1 MTDDDRR
8 DEQPAEH
15 EPEAHPE
22 GFERPV
28 DRFRRTG
35 VGAVVAAGLFG
46 LRDAL
51 EGRPEREETAIV
63 REAPTPAAGDI
74 EVLLDIQHPGQ
85 AVVVVHREPPS
96 DPPD

>member
-1 MTDDDRR
+1 MTDDEPR
-8 DEQPAEH
+8 DDQSGDDEVDAAT
-15 EPEAHPE
+15 EPV
-22 GFERPV
+22 GRPV

-35 VGAVVAAGLFG
+35 VGSVVAAGLLG

-63 REAPTPAAGDI
+63 REAPTAAPGDV

-85 AVVVVHREPPS
+85 AVVVVHRKPQEGS
-96 DPPD
+96 TD